1 MKAQGLARIGKDA
14 EVRFTPNGTAVAN
27 VTLAF
32 TYGKKG
38 DDGKRP
44 TQWVDASIWGQ
55 RAEPMAPYLTKGKQ
69 IVAYLEDVHIQTY
82 TKNDGTTNA
91 KMVARLADFEF
102 VSEGSGDGQRT
113 APAQRQAPA
122 PAPAPRQAG
131 GGGFENMNDDI
142 PFADPMKRRA
152 FALSI

>member
-14 EVRFTPNGTAVAN
+14 EVRFTPSGTAVAN
-27 VTLAF
+27 VSLAF

-69 IVAYLEDVHIQTY
+69 IVAYLEDVHLQTY
-82 TKNDGTTNA
+82 TKGDGTQNT
-91 KMVARLADFEF
+91 KMVARLADLEF
-102 VSEGSGDGQRT
+102 VAGGEQASSQPKPQPKPQAAPQSQGSGFDD
-113 APAQRQAPA
+113 
-122 PAPAPRQAG
+122 
-131 GGGFENMNDDI
+131 MDDDI
-142 PFADPMKRRA
+142 PF
-152 FALSI
+152 

>member
-14 EVRFTPNGTAVAN
+14 EVRFTPSGTAVAN
-27 VTLAF
+27 VSLAF

-38 DDGKRP
+38 EDGKRP
-44 TQWVDASIWGQ
+44 TQWVDASLWGQ
-55 RAEPMAPYLTKGKQ
+55 RVESAAPHLQKGKQ
-69 IVAYLEDVHIQTY
+69 IVAYLEDVSTQSYI
-82 TKNDGTTNA
+82 KGDGTQQT

-102 VSEGSGDGQRT
+102 VSEGSGDVQR
-113 APAQRQAPA
+113 AALAK

-131 GGGFENMNDDI
+131 GSGFDDMDDDI